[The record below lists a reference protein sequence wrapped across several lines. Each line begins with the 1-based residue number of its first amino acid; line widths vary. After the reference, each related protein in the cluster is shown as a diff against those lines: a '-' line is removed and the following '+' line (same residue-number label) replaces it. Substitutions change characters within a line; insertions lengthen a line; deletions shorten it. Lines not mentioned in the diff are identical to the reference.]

1 MADRSNRSDPL
12 DPVQVEAFLRA
23 EPSFLIDHPEL
34 LDSLELSHKT
44 GGTSLIERQVARLRD
59 ENASLKQQ
67 LEDFRAIAVE
77 NQDILE
83 RMHRLQLEL
92 VQAESFEELL
102 DRLADRL
109 AEDFDCRLSRLALW
123 DGDGLPDHELLRRLT
138 DNGGRELFEELISA
152 PEPEHGRLRRD
163 RLAWMFGSQADGI
176 ASAVFVPLDPNVPL
190 GLLALAS
197 ARPEQ
202 FHPGVGTLFLKL
214 LAQTLGHCLAQHLPD
229 GLKQQA

>member
-1 MADRSNRSDPL
+1 MADQSNRSDPL
-12 DPVQVEAFLRA
+12 DPALVEAFLRA
-23 EPSFLIDHPEL
+23 HPQFLVEHPDL
-34 LDSLELSHKT
+34 LASLELSHHT
-44 GGTSLIERQVARLRD
+44 GGTSLIERQVGRLRE
-59 ENASLKQQ
+59 ENASLKKQ

-92 VQAESFEELL
+92 VQSESFEELL

-123 DGDGLPDHELLRRLT
+123 DGDGLQDHVLLRRLT
-138 DNGGRELFEELISA
+138 DDGGRELFEELVSA
-152 PEPEHGRLRRD
+152 PEPDHGRLRRD
-163 RLAWMFGSQADGI
+163 RLEWMFGAQGDRI

-197 ARPEQ
+197 SRPEQ